1 MSKINVLIVGASG
14 RMGQSLIQEISLDK
28 ELVLVAAIDHKSSDK
43 LGRDAGEAMGII
55 TGVKIDHDIEKVISS
70 ADVLIDFTRPEAS
83 MGYLKLC
90 EAHHVKY
97 VIGTTGFSDQE
108 KKIILDTSK
117 KIPIVFAPNMSVGV
131 KLGVISSDKV
141 NLSVLAKWGLLSDP
155 LSLDRGGYLSLSAP
169 IQVNLNE
176 IMYTRAEIT
185 LNGIGGDLQRIGLLA
200 LGYKVGP
207 KVNFICEYQLN
218 QHKSIQ
224 DKSWNNRSSVGV
236 AFQYETMNHLL
247 LDLGVSNTF
256 DSLLGLNIGEFYV
269 VKAGLTHNWEQWRK
283 RRNKNTPSEIY

>member
-1 MSKINVLIVGASG
+1 MMNKLFFVVFLCGLISQAYAQLESDRFGKTHSAKVLDADYSQLESG
-14 RMGQSLIQEISLDK
+14 FSIYKLSGEKLTYSAPEILFRRSLSNIHELQLQLPSIISYHQED
-28 ELVLVAAIDHKSSDK
+28 
-43 LGRDAGEAMGII
+43 
-55 TGVKIDHDIEKVISS
+55 SS
-70 ADVLIDFTRPEAS
+70 ALP
-83 MGYLKLC
+83 
-90 EAHHVKY
+90 
-97 VIGTTGFSDQE
+97 IG
-108 KKIILDTSK
+108 
-117 KIPIVFAPNMSVGV
+117 NMSVGV

-185 LNGIGGDLQRIGLLA
+185 VNGIGGDLQRIGLLA

-207 KVNFICEYQLN
+207 KVNFMWEYQLN
-218 QHKSIQ
+218 QFKSIQ
-224 DKSWNNRSSVGV
+224 AESWNNRSSVGV